1 MAHPT
6 RTVIVA
12 PQDLIRNGLA
22 ALLNPAVN
30 SIQIV
35 GSYRDIEAA
44 EARLSDQE
52 VDLLLLD
59 DSLPPPLSILEVL
72 AKLRRKYPTLAI
84 LILSGRLSARYLQTL
99 FGSGVVG
106 FIFREDRLEET
117 LLPGIETVMQGFYY
131 TSPRASGLL
140 IGNSVAVFSS
150 GLNDTDLEVLEQ
162 IGAGKEP
169 KDIAQILH
177 IKPRSVYRI
186 RVKLRVALGAPT
198 IEHIVA
204 AAIDKGLLMP
214 DRRLARKSSP

>member
-1 MAHPT
+1 MVQPT
-6 RTVIVA
+6 RAVIVA
-12 PQDLIRNGLA
+12 PQDLIRNGLTT
-22 ALLNPAVN
+22 LLNRPASGV
-30 SIQIV
+30 QVV
-35 GSYRDIEAA
+35 GSYRDLEAA
-44 EARLSDQE
+44 EARLGDQE

-59 DSLPPPLSILEVL
+59 DSLPPQLPILDVL

-84 LILSGRLSARYLQTL
+84 LILSGRLNARYLQSL

-140 IGNSVAVFSS
+140 IGNSVAVLSS

-169 KDIAQILH
+169 KDIAQILR

-186 RVKLRVALGAPT
+186 RMKLRMALGAPT

-214 DRRLARKSSP
+214 DRRLARKANP